1 MSDPNYDGD
10 GFLASDPSPRLAPPP
25 IVAVPKFFDDCL
37 TRDAAIRK
45 MIDELGRT
53 ASIQIDGFDAM
64 YRRLADA
71 LILILSI
78 QGDFVP

>member
-1 MSDPNYDGD
+1 MALDGD
-10 GFLASDPSPRLAPPP
+10 GFLTGDPSPLVRPPQ
-25 IVAVPKFFDDCL
+25 IVAVPKFFDDCH

-45 MIDELGRT
+45 MIDELGKP
-53 ASIQIDGFDAM
+53 INIYQDGYDTIF
-64 YRRLADA
+64 RRLADA